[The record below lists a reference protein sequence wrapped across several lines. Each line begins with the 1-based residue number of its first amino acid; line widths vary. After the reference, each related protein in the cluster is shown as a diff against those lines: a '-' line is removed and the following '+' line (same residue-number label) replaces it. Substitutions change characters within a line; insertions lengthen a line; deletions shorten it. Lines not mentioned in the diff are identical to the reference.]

1 MKLYRRTAALLMS
14 LTICAVGAFPAG
26 AALAVGDDDDI
37 VLNTDEYDELYDIGD
52 DRAEKPAELKT
63 SGEFSYSLT
72 TGGDAVIENCTS
84 TAEELAIP
92 AEIDGLRV
100 AELGKGAFGESPA
113 KKITIPASV
122 EYISADNPFARC
134 ENLETVEVAADSEY
148 YTVKDGVLFTKD
160 MTKLVVYPRGI
171 SGSSY
176 TVPDGVEEIGAAAF
190 YVTELESITLPPTV
204 TSVGHHAFAEN
215 SKLTELDMSSCQIK
229 DITDMVFLECGA
241 LSSVKLSPDTQT
253 IGLAAFYRCKALENI
268 VLPDGLKHIEQSAF
282 MGTGLTQIKIPESVE
297 FIGYSAFGYDENE
310 EPVEG
315 FTLIG
320 KAGGVAETYSKDSDD
335 EYNYKNDFE
344 FISSEYADE
353 WEAYMD
359 MDTVIEGD
367 YEYFTENGEATL
379 VFCSST
385 DYAISVPDKLGG
397 CPLTKIYTHAFI
409 TCGSSE
415 IVLPETVKTIG
426 KEAFRDSLI
435 SLTIP
440 GGCTEIEDD
449 EPFVSCSYLRR
460 INVTDGD
467 GNYSS
472 LDGVLYNKDKS
483 ELVAYPMGRADEEFT
498 APAEVRKICKSAFCN
513 NPFIAKVDISG
524 VTEIETYAFE
534 GCTALSDVKFSRD
547 LTAVGADAFYGCT
560 ALKSVRLYDKLET
573 LGEYCFGFYYDEEAA
588 KAAQEA
594 SENLGSMMNP
604 DTKVPTGDVV
614 VKGFKIY
621 AEKDTLGYNYAT
633 ANDIEVVT
641 GTVEVGSKNVSKG
654 FLGVVF
660 GALGAAVIALIG
672 ILTGKSLKKKKAEK
686 DREERRKKAQE
697 KIADSAKEA
706 DTDEE

>member
-1 MKLYRRTAALLMS
+1 MKLYKRTAALLMS
-14 LTICAVGAFPAG
+14 LAICAAGTFPVG
-26 AALAVGDDDDI
+26 AALAAGEED
-37 VLNTDEYDELYDIGD
+37 TTAAADEFDELYEIGENSGNKAAD
-52 DRAEKPAELKT
+52 LKT

-72 TGGDAVIENCTS
+72 TGGDAIIENCTS
-84 TAEELAIP
+84 TADELVIP

-134 ENLETVEVAADSEY
+134 ENLAEVEVAADSEY

-160 MTKLVVYPRGI
+160 MTRLVVYPRGI

-176 TVPDGVEEIGAAAF
+176 TVPEGVEEIGAAAF
-190 YVTELESITLPPTV
+190 YVTQLSSISLPPTV
-204 TSVGHHAFAEN
+204 TAVEHHAFAEN
-215 SKLTELDMSSCQIK
+215 SKLTELDMSSCQIRN
-229 DITDMVFLECGA
+229 INDMAFLECGA

-268 VLPDGLKHIEQSAF
+268 DLPDGLKHIEQSAF

-320 KAGGVAETYSKDSDD
+320 KAGGAAETYAKDSDD

-344 FISSEYADE
+344 FISSEYAEE

-385 DYAISVPDKLGG
+385 DYAIMVPDTLGG
-397 CPLTKIYTHAFI
+397 CPVTKINTHAFI

-415 IVLPETVKTIG
+415 IILPETVKTIG
-426 KEAFRDSLI
+426 VDAFRESLV

-440 GGCTEIEDD
+440 GSCTEIEGD
-449 EPFVSCSYLRR
+449 EPFVSCTYLRK
-460 INVTDGD
+460 ITVTEGS

-483 ELVAYPMGRADEEFT
+483 ELVAYPLGKADEEFT
-498 APAEVRKICKSAFCN
+498 APASVRKVRKSAFCN
-513 NPFIAKVDISG
+513 NPFIARVDISG
-524 VTEIETYAFE
+524 VTAIETYAFE
-534 GCTALSDVKFSRD
+534 GCTALERVKFSKD
-547 LTAVGADAFYGCT
+547 LVSVGADAFYGCT

-573 LGEYCFGFYYDEEAA
+573 LGEYCFGFYFDEEAA
-588 KAAQEA
+588 KAAQDA
-594 SENLGSMMNP
+594 ANNLGGIMNP

-614 VKGFKIY
+614 VSGFKIY
-621 AEKDTLGYNYAT
+621 ADKDTLGYNYAN

-660 GALGAAVIALIG
+660 GAIGAALIALIG

-686 DREERRKKAQE
+686 EREERRKKSQE
-697 KIADSAKEA
+697 KAADAVKEA
-706 DTDEE
+706 DSDAE